1 MAPQATD
8 DLQSVQAYYG
18 KVLQSNKD
26 LQTSA
31 CCSADSAPAHV
42 RAVLADIHDEVMARF
57 YGCGTPIPDAVEG
70 LTVLDLGSGTGRDCY
85 VLSKLTGPTGHV
97 IGVDMTD
104 EQLAI
109 ARAHQSYHAD
119 KFGYAQS
126 NVEFRKGYIEDLAS
140 AGIADASI
148 DLVVSNCVIN
158 LSPDKPRV
166 FRELFRVLKP
176 GGEIYISD
184 VFADRRIPDTLRHD
198 PLLLGECLAGAM
210 YIEDFR
216 RLLRELGCLDF
227 RTVSAAAITQM
238 SDRVRTRVGHIGF
251 SSRTVRAF
259 KLDLEDQCEDYGEVA
274 TYRGTIPEAPHFF
287 VLDDHHRFEA
297 HRPMLVCGNT
307 SDMLR
312 HTRFARH
319 FHVDGDRSRHFGL
332 FPCGP
337 APQPDRSA
345 VSGACC

>member
-1 MAPQATD
+1 MTSTQFS
-8 DLQSVQAYYG
+8 DLKSVQEYYG
-18 KVLQSNKD
+18 KVLQSSKD

-31 CCSADSAPAHV
+31 CCSSDSAPPHI
-42 RAVLADIHDEVMARF
+42 RAVLADVHDEVLSRF
-57 YGCGTPIPDAVEG
+57 YGCGTPIPDALEG
-70 LTVLDLGSGTGRDCY
+70 LRVLDLGSGTGRDCY
-85 VLSKLTGPTGHV
+85 VLSRLVGPQGHV
-97 IGVDMTD
+97 VGVDMT
-104 EQLAI
+104 EAQLAV
-109 ARAHQSYHAD
+109 ARTHQQYHAQ

-126 NVEFRKGYIEDLAS
+126 NVEFRRGYIEDLAA

-184 VFADRRIPDTLRHD
+184 VFADRRVPESLRHD
-198 PLLLGECLAGAM
+198 PVLLGECLAGAM

-216 RLLRELGCLDF
+216 RLMRQLGCLDY
-227 RTVSAAAITQM
+227 RTVSTAPISQM
-238 SDRVRTRVGHIGF
+238 SDAIRAKVGHIQF
-251 SSRTVRAF
+251 TSRTVRAF

-274 TYRGTIPEAPHFF
+274 TYLGTIEHAPHLFT
-287 VLDDHHRFEA
+287 LDDHHRFEA

-312 HTRFARH
+312 KTRFAPH
-319 FHVDGDRSRHFGL
+319 FHIDGDRHRHFGL

-337 APQPDRSA
+337 VPAPDRSA
-345 VSGACC
+345 LSGACC